1 MKHIKSYWSKI
12 ESAVA
17 SKSNTA
23 PKGRGLLASSKP
35 KDQPKTEM
43 DVIVGFVQSIRQSR
57 EEIKNG

>member
-12 ESAVA
+12 ESAVD

-23 PKGRGLLASSKP
+23 PKGRGLLASPKP

-43 DVIVGFVQSIRQSR
+43 DVIVNFVQSIRQSR